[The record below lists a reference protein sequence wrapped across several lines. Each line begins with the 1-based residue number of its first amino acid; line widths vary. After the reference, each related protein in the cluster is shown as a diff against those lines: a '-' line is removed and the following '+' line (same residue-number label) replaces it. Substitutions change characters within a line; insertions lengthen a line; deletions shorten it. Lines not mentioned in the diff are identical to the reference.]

1 MTPTDWTREE
11 KELVALIRALE
22 ADMANPVTL
31 QERIERDEATIKSLQ
46 DNIAAAKER
55 QAKLPEILAST
66 RERLRDHRAK
76 KPGTDA
82 KIARLLKLKEMMNEL
97 LAEINPD
104 S

>member
-22 ADMANPVTL
+22 ADIASPVTL
-31 QERIERDEATIKSLQ
+31 IERIQRDEATIAALQ
-46 DNIAAAKER
+46 AGIAAAKDR
-55 QAKLPEILAST
+55 QAHLPEILAST

-76 KPGTDA
+76 KPSNDA